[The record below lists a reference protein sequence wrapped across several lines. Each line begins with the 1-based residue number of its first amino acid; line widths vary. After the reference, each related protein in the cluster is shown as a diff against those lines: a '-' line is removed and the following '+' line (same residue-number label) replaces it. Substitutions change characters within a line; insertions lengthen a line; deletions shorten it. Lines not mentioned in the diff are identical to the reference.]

1 MIFINGKNKIM
12 GRMCSEVA
20 HKLLK
25 SDEKIVIVNTKDTI
39 ISGNREKIFASYHQ
53 KTERKVKGNQERN
66 PKYPRYPDRIVKR
79 CVRNMLPPTPK
90 GKLALGRLRVYI
102 DTPDEFIKEIPKEDN
117 FKTVKHVTL
126 SDVANF
132 LGAKIK

>member
-1 MIFINGKNKIM
+1 MIFINGKNKVM

-20 HKLLK
+20 HRLLK
-25 SDEKIVIVNTKDTI
+25 SNEKIVIVNSKDTI
-39 ISGNREKIFASYHQ
+39 ISGVREKIFDEYHQ
-53 KTERKVKGNQERN
+53 RTKRKVKGNQERN

-79 CVRNMLPPTPK
+79 CVKNMMPPTPK

-102 DTPDEFIKEIPKEDN
+102 DTPDEFIKDIPKEEN
-117 FKTVKHVTL
+117 FKSINHVTL
-126 SDVANF
+126 TEISNF